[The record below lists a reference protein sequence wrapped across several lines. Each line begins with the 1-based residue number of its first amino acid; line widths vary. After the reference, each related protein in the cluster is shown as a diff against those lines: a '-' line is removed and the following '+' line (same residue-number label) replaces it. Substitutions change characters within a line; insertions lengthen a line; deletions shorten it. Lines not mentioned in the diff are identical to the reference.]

1 MTGHNAIEVAKTV
14 LEVADVAWTAV
25 ECCHHHPHHSHGD
38 DEKSGESTAE
48 IADPRGLELEALRS
62 ENRRLRCLLES
73 NLKLF
78 ENLAETAVL
87 LHECPSD
94 LFARL
99 ISMVTSKDFSA
110 RIEHMRQ
117 ALAEGTQ
124 NQFPFKEPT
133 GDMQTV
139 EVLIDIDHQE
149 PSWWVLVTDDMIPSN
164 VEEKSAIDNEHYIVV
179 TEEHVV
185 EAVAHFLAKCILSNP
200 KAKFLKPEELQ
211 KVLVKELST
220 LSKVGK
226 IVDVWHAGKMFYT
239 LSTWGLACAGLYQ
252 ARGVLKIAAKGA
264 HATGKVVLKAL

>member
-25 ECCHHHPHHSHGD
+25 ECCHHHHHSHGD
-38 DEKSGESTAE
+38 DEKSGE
-48 IADPRGLELEALRS
+48 IADPREWELEALRL
-62 ENRRLRCLLES
+62 ENRRLRSLLES

-99 ISMVTSKDFSA
+99 LSMVTSRDFSA
-110 RIEHMRQ
+110 RLEEMRK

-124 NQFPFKEPT
+124 NQFPFKQPT
-133 GDMQTV
+133 GDDMQTV
-139 EVLIDIDHQE
+139 EVLIDMDHQE

-164 VEEKSAIDNEHYIVV
+164 VEEKSTIDNEHYIVV
-179 TEEHVV
+179 TDEHVV

-200 KAKFLKPEELQ
+200 KAKYLKPEELQ
-211 KVLVKELST
+211 KVLVKELSA
-220 LSKVGK
+220 LSKVGR
-226 IVDVWHAGKMFYT
+226 IVDIWHAGKMFYT